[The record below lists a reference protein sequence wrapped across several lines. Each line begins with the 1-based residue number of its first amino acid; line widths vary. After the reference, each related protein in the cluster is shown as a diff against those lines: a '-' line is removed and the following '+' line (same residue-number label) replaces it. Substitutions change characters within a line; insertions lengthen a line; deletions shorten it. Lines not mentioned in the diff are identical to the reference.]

1 MDSPVGPPAAADPGS
16 DLYPASD
23 RYPDADR
30 VIDADED
37 RWAWRAHL
45 KRNPVTRRA
54 YRLVVGVVGVA
65 ITVVGLVLL
74 PAPGP
79 GWLIIFA
86 GLAVLA
92 SEFEWAQRLL
102 DTARRRVSRW
112 TAWTARQNLVV
123 RALVVLAIAALVLA
137 VFWALFALSGV
148 PAWLPDAVER
158 PLTARVP
165 GL

>member
-1 MDSPVGPPAAADPGS
+1 MDRHRATSESGRQDATRDPYADAGVLVG
-16 DLYPASD
+16 
-23 RYPDADR
+23 
-30 VIDADED
+30 ADED
-37 RWAWRAHL
+37 HWAWRARI

-54 YRLVVGVVGVA
+54 YRLAVGVLGAAIIVVGV
-65 ITVVGLVLL
+65 VLL

-102 DTARRRVSRW
+102 DFARRKVHQW
-112 TAWTARQNLVV
+112 TEWTKRQNVFV
-123 RALVVLAIAALVLA
+123 RALVVLAIVAVVLA
-137 VFWALFALSGV
+137 VFWLLFLISGV
-148 PAWLPDAVER
+148 PPWLPDVVEQ
-158 PLTARVP
+158 PMLFYVP

>member
-1 MDSPVGPPAAADPGS
+1 MDRHRATSDSGPQDAPRDPFADAGVLVG
-16 DLYPASD
+16 
-23 RYPDADR
+23 
-30 VIDADED
+30 ADED
-37 RWAWRAHL
+37 RWVWRARV

-54 YRLVVGVVGVA
+54 YRLAVGVLGAAIIVVGV
-65 ITVVGLVLL
+65 VLL

-102 DTARRRVSRW
+102 HFARRKVHQW
-112 TAWTARQNLVV
+112 TEWTKRQNVFV
-123 RALVVLAIAALVLA
+123 RALVVLAVVAVVLA
-137 VFWALFALSGV
+137 VFWLLFLISGV
-148 PAWLPDAVER
+148 PPWLPNVVEQ
-158 PLTARVP
+158 PMLLYVP

>member
-1 MDSPVGPPAAADPGS
+1 MDRRVRLDQ
-16 DLYPASD
+16 
-23 RYPDADR
+23 YPDADH

-37 RWAWRAHL
+37 RWAWRARL
-45 KRNPVTRRA
+45 KGNPVTRRV
-54 YRLVVGVVGVA
+54 YRLAVGVLGVA
-65 ITVVGLVLL
+65 IVVVGLVLL

-102 DTARRRVSRW
+102 DTARRRVGEW
-112 TAWTARQNLVV
+112 TAWTARHNLAV
-123 RALVVLAIAALVLA
+123 RTAVVLAIVAMVLL

-148 PAWLPDAVER
+148 PTWLPDAAEQR
-158 PLTARVP
+158 LTAYVP

>member
-1 MDSPVGPPAAADPGS
+1 MDQ
-16 DLYPASD
+16 PASPGTSTDRYTD
-23 RYPDADR
+23 RYPDADH

-37 RWAWRAHL
+37 RWAWRARL
-45 KRNPVTRRA
+45 KANPVTRRV

-65 ITVVGLVLL
+65 IVVVGLVLL

-102 DTARRRVSRW
+102 DTARRRVSEW

-123 RALVVLAIAALVLA
+123 RAAVVLAIVAVVLA

-148 PAWLPDAVER
+148 PGWLPDAVEA
-158 PLTARVP
+158 PLTGRVP

>member
-1 MDSPVGPPAAADPGS
+1 MDRRAGLADS
-16 DLYPASD
+16 
-23 RYPDADR
+23 YPDEDH

-37 RWAWRAHL
+37 RWAWRARL

-54 YRLVVGVVGVA
+54 YRLVVGVVGTA
-65 ITVVGLVLL
+65 IVVVGLVLL

-102 DTARRRVSRW
+102 DHARRRVSQW

-123 RALVVLAIAALVLA
+123 RAAVVLAIIALVLA
-137 VFWALFALSGV
+137 VFWGLFALSGV
-148 PAWLPDAVER
+148 PAWLPDTVELR
-158 PLTARVP
+158 LTAHVP

>member
-1 MDSPVGPPAAADPGS
+1 MDRPVGPPASGTS
-16 DLYPASD
+16 TD

-37 RWAWRAHL
+37 RWAWRARL
-45 KRNPVTRRA
+45 KRNPVTRRV
-54 YRLVVGVVGVA
+54 YRLAVGVVGVA
-65 ITVVGLVLL
+65 IIVVGLVLL

-102 DTARRRVSRW
+102 DTARRRVGEW

-123 RALVVLAIAALVLA
+123 RAGVVLAIVALVLA

-148 PAWLPDAVER
+148 PSWLPDALER
-158 PLTARVP
+158 PVTTHVP

>member
-1 MDSPVGPPAAADPGS
+1 MDRPVGRLD
-16 DLYPASD
+16 D
-23 RYPDADR
+23 YPDADH

-37 RWAWRAHL
+37 RWAWRARL

-54 YRLVVGVVGVA
+54 YRLVVGIVGVA
-65 ITVVGLVLL
+65 VVVVGLVLL

-86 GLAVLA
+86 GLALLA

-102 DTARRRVSRW
+102 DHARLRVGAW
-112 TAWTARQNLVV
+112 TAWTARQNVVV
-123 RALVVLAIAALVLA
+123 RAVVVLAIVALVLA

-148 PAWLPDAVER
+148 PAWLPDIVEQT
-158 PLTARVP
+158 LTSHVV

>member
-1 MDSPVGPPAAADPGS
+1 MERPAASPPIGEHPDP
-16 DLYPASD
+16 
-23 RYPDADR
+23 YPDSDR

-37 RWAWRAHL
+37 PWPWRARL

-54 YRLVVGVVGVA
+54 YRLAVGLVGTAIVVVGV
-65 ITVVGLVLL
+65 VLL

-79 GWLIIFA
+79 GWLVIFA

-102 DTARRRVSRW
+102 DYARRRVREW
-112 TAWTARQNLVV
+112 TAWTARQNIVV
-123 RALVVLAIAALVLA
+123 RALVVLAVAAVVLA
-137 VFWALFALSGV
+137 VFWLLFLVSGV
-148 PAWLPDAVER
+148 PDWIPDLVQT
-158 PLTARVP
+158 PVQTYVP